1 MSEAPTVAATP
12 HASPSIPPLENGDHL
27 TRPEFERRYH
37 AMPHLKKAELLE
49 GIVYIPSPVPSPVA
63 DENHGEPHFD
73 IITWL
78 GMYRM
83 ATPGVRGGDNSSLI
97 LDLDNEPQPDALL
110 RLLPEYGGQS
120 RVGEGG
126 YLVGAP
132 EFIAEVAASSASYDL
147 HEKKRV
153 YRRVG
158 VKEYLVWR
166 VLDRAVDWFVQR
178 EGKYLPLSPGE
189 DGVYRSEVF
198 PGLWLD
204 AAALI
209 HGDLAAVGQVLQQ
222 GLTSPEHQAFVR
234 GLRERAEQ

>member
-1 MSEAPTVAATP
+1 MSEVRTAAAGMPGWAPP
-12 HASPSIPPLENGDHL
+12 PSMPPLENGDHL
-27 TRPEFERRYH
+27 TRPEFERRYN

-49 GIVYIPSPVPSPVA
+49 GIVYMPSPVT

-78 GMYRM
+78 GIYRM

-120 RVGEGG
+120 RVGADG

-132 EFIAEVAASSASYDL
+132 ELIAEVAASSASYDL

-158 VKEYLVWR
+158 VQEYLVWR
-166 VLDRAVDWFVQR
+166 VLDRAVDWFVQQ
-178 EGKYLPLSPGE
+178 EGEYVPLSPGE
-189 DGVYRSEVF
+189 DGVYRSQVF

-209 HGDLAAVGQVLQQ
+209 EGDLATVGQVLQQ
-222 GLTSPEHQAFVR
+222 GLIDVGHQTFVEK
-234 GLRERAEQ
+234 LRERAD